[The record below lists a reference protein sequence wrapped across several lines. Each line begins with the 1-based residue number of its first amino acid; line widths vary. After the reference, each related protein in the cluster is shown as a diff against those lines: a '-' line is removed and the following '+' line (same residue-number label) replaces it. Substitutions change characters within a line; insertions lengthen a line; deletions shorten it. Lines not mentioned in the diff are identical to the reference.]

1 MLKLHEMIRVLH
13 EVALLLV
20 FFLFHDRDWQGG
32 VFKVMKIDRF
42 LVFLPLR
49 VISPKF
55 LCR

>member
-49 VISPKF
+49 VISSKF